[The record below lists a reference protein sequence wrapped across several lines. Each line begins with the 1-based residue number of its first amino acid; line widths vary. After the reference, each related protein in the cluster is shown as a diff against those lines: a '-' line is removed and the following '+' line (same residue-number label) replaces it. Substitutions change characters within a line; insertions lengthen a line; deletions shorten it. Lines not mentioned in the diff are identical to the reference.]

1 MKSLSG
7 QLLVAT
13 PRLPDENFYRS
24 VVLVI
29 EHNENGALGV
39 VLNRLADRS
48 VEDLW
53 REVSDVE
60 CRGHRPLNLGGPVSG
75 PLMAIHT
82 DSESAELEIIPGLY
96 LAAQKANLDH
106 LVQQESHRCRIFL
119 GHSGWGGGQLEEE
132 LKQGAWH
139 VTPATLETIF
149 HAEDDLWETVAKRI
163 GDSVLFKS
171 LKIKNIPDDPS
182 MN

>member
-13 PRLPDENFYRS
+13 PRLPDGNFFRT
-24 VVLVI
+24 VVLLI
-29 EHNENGALGV
+29 EHNTNGALGV
-39 VLNRLADRS
+39 VLNRLANRT

-60 CRGHRPLNLGGPVSG
+60 CICRRPLNLGGPVSG
-75 PLMAIHT
+75 PLMAVHT
-82 DSESAELEIIPGLY
+82 DSESAELEIMPGVF
-96 LAAQKANLDH
+96 LAAQKVHLDH
-106 LVQQESHRCRIFL
+106 LVQQQKYQCRIFL

-132 LKQGAWH
+132 IRQGAWLI
-139 VTPATLETIF
+139 TPATLDYIF
-149 HAEDDLWETVAKRI
+149 RTEEDLWETVAKKI
-163 GDSVLFKS
+163 GDSVLFES
-171 LKIKNIPDDPS
+171 IKIKHVPVDPS